1 MHAKAGQEGRS
12 GVARQPADPRWLIKR
27 KRPVRN
33 VSRAG
38 AGQLAGWLVVSDRLI
53 CRFSQN
59 SLDAMPIFSLW
70 A

>member
-1 MHAKAGQEGRS
+1 MHAKASQEGRS
-12 GVARQPADPRWLIKR
+12 GVARQRADPRWLIER
-27 KRPVRN
+27 KRAVRS

-53 CRFSQN
+53 CRFLQN
-59 SLDAMPIFSLW
+59 SLDATPIFLLW